1 MLISIKFMLFN
12 SLKLN
17 FVISKKVLTFLAT
30 KIFKLK
36 LSLFKLKV
44 LSTKFLNFI
53 Y

>member
-1 MLISIKFMLFN
+1 MFFN

-17 FVISKKVLTFLAT
+17 FVILKKVLTFLAM

-36 LSLFKLKV
+36 LSSLKFKV